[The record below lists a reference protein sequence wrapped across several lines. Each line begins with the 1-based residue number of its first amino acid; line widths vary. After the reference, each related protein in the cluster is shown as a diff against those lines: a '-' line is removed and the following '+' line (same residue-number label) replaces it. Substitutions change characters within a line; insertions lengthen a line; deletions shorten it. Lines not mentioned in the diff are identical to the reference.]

1 MHKWTDL
8 RPETSDRIIESGQFE
23 DSRSRHRLMCVAE
36 SSISIT
42 DGDVVVVRKLVVAMG
57 SRNAGTV
64 IAAALATLSSP
75 AIGAASSAGVSQIF
89 RGGETT
95 QGSQIGKG
103 EYSQYQRRDP
113 PVRSPESRGKRRVAG
128 GPENLMY
135 CWLSTLNYFRVITV
149 RNVSLRSRCKITLR
163 FGLISRTVNVRSHQV
178 NSHLYSLPVR
188 LLHSLAAEIFLR
200 CRHQILLAKQ
210 SALSPRESGLKQH
223 SYRIEAI
230 LEAVTARDIRIV
242 LLQARKALAPE
253 QFIIHT
259 RAGSLRELAKVI
271 FEV

>member
-42 DGDVVVVRKLVVAMG
+42 DGDVVVVRELVVAIG
-57 SRNAGTV
+57 SRRSAGAV

-75 AIGAASSAGVSQIF
+75 AIGAASSAGVYQIF

-95 QGSQIGKG
+95 HGRQIRKG

-113 PVRSPESRGKRRVAG
+113 PVRSPESRGKRQVAG

-188 LLHSLAAEIFLR
+188 LCIHSR
-200 CRHQILLAKQ
+200 
-210 SALSPRESGLKQH
+210 PR
-223 SYRIEAI
+223 YFFA
-230 LEAVTARDIRIV
+230 AVT
-242 LLQARKALAPE
+242 KY
-253 QFIIHT
+253 
-259 RAGSLRELAKVI
+259 S
-271 FEV
+271 